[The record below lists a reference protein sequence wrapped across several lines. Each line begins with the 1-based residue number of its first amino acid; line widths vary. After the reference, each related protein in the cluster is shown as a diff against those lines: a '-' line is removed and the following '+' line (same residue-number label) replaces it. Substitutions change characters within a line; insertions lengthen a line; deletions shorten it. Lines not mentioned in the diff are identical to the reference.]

1 MLKSINL
8 LLAFAS
14 CIILLISS
22 SLAQTS
28 DRALLATFCDTG
40 NIKGKTCTRARA
52 YPNAPKKGC
61 DVTLTGDRAIGK
73 FLGGNPLLLASY
85 ESGCEAHTTDNGGVV
100 VLEQSGGAYVFRG
113 YQPGMQATC
122 ITVAKDAE
130 LDVLACLT
138 GHVGQ
143 GIMETGVALMKFA
156 ANAKGIALSFD
167 FLVRAEDSVG
177 AFGANRVTCKERPPR
192 YFQLDKLKPGP
203 RPMTVSLEASWA
215 DAETISTACG
225 KGFARPAEAI
235 GDPVPGDAWMPDDRI
250 RNGKVVVDLVT
261 RKVTAQS
268 SAPIVSSRHCEE
280 PTGPARLGRPDD
292 RLRDEAI
299 HSFFCAD
306 SWIASL
312 RSQ

>member
-8 LLAFAS
+8 LLAIAF
-14 CIILLISS
+14 CGTLLITP
-22 SLAQTS
+22 SLAQDAS
-28 DRALLATFCDTG
+28 DRTLLSTFCDAG
-40 NIKGKTCTRARA
+40 NIKGKTCSRARA
-52 YPNAPKKGC
+52 YPNAPKRGC

-100 VLEQSGGAYVFRG
+100 VLEQSGGAYAFRG
-113 YQPGMQATC
+113 YQPGMQANC
-122 ITVAKDAE
+122 ITVPKDAE
-130 LDVLACLT
+130 QDLLSCLT

-156 ANAKGIALSFD
+156 SGAKGIALSFD

-192 YFQLDKLKPGP
+192 YFQLDKIKPGP

-215 DAETISTACG
+215 DAETIRTACG
-225 KGFARPAEAI
+225 KGFPRPSDAI

-250 RNGKVVVDLVT
+250 RNGKVVVDLAT
-261 RKVTAQS
+261 RKVTTQ
-268 SAPIVSSRHCEE
+268 
-280 PTGPARLGRPDD
+280 
-292 RLRDEAI
+292 
-299 HSFFCAD
+299 
-306 SWIASL
+306 
-312 RSQ
+312 